1 MYLSLL
7 GAWHFGLSYATKPI
21 RVVVHA
27 NHIEVPGP
35 VVIFLVGILMDTLG
49 ISTLLLLAGV
59 AVGRIATRGGS
70 RRDGDVAM
78 AIFASLYHR
87 AIHATVLLNSESKAA

>member
-7 GAWHFGLSYATKPI
+7 GAWHFGLPYATKPI

-27 NHIEVPGP
+27 NHIEVTGP
-35 VVIFLVGILMDTLG
+35 VGIFLVGILMDTLG
-49 ISTLLLLAGV
+49 IFLLAGV

-78 AIFASLYHR
+78 AIFASYVIGQFMPLFY
-87 AIHATVLLNSESKAA
+87 